1 LEVKVGTCGWSVKG
15 GKGAYYRTF
24 HVIELQETFY
34 KLPKV
39 ETVER
44 WRSEAPEGFEFV
56 VKAWQALT
64 HPAGSPTWRRVG
76 GPPRWGRV
84 EGFGH
89 LRPTEENFKA
99 WEKVLGIC
107 RALGS
112 RIIIIQT
119 PPSFGYSEENI
130 ANVRG
135 FISSVERKGLL
146 LGWEPRGTWN
156 QHQRETASLCQG
168 LSLMHVMDPFRRP
181 PFTETNTVY
190 FRLHGIGKG
199 ETSYSYRYTNGDL
212 KNLLSIVENQG
223 AREVYVM
230 FNNVTMA
237 EDALKFKDLLERS
250 AHGL

>member
-1 LEVKVGTCGWSVKG
+1 MEVKVGTCGWSVKG
-15 GKGAYYRTF
+15 GKDAYFRTF
-24 HVIELQETFY
+24 QTIELQETFY
-34 KLPKV
+34 RLPKV

-76 GPPRWGRV
+76 GPPGWGRA
-84 EGFGH
+84 EAFGH
-89 LRPTEENFKA
+89 LRSTEENFKA
-99 WEKVLGIC
+99 WEEVLGIC

-112 RIIIIQT
+112 RIVIIQT
-119 PPSFGYSEENI
+119 PPSFGYSERNI

-146 LGWEPRGTWN
+146 LGWEPRGSWG
-156 QHQRETASLCQG
+156 QHKDVVASLCQE
-168 LSLMHVMDPFRRP
+168 LFLLHVVDPFRRLP
-181 PFTETNTVY
+181 AKESETVY

-199 ETSYSYRYTNGDL
+199 ETNYGYSYTDGDL
-212 KNLLSIVENQG
+212 DKLLSMVSSLRG

-230 FNNVTMA
+230 FNNLRMA
-237 EDALKFKDLLERS
+237 EDALRFKRLLVS
-250 AHGL
+250 

>member
-15 GKGAYYRTF
+15 GKDAYCRTF
-24 HVIELQETFY
+24 RTVELQDTFY
-34 KLPKV
+34 RLPKP

-44 WRSEAPEGFEFV
+44 WRANAPEGFEFI

-64 HPAGSPTWRRVG
+64 HPTESPTWRRVG
-76 GPPRWGRV
+76 GPPRWGRAD
-84 EGFGH
+84 GFGH

-99 WEKVLGIC
+99 WDEVLGIC
-107 RALGS
+107 QALKS
-112 RIIIIQT
+112 RIVIIQT
-119 PPSFGYSEENI
+119 PPSFGYSEENV

-135 FISSVERKGLL
+135 FIPLVERKGLL
-146 LGWEPRGTWN
+146 LGWEPRGSWS
-156 QHQRETASLCQG
+156 QHPETVASLCQE
-168 LSLMHVMDPFRRP
+168 LSLVHVVDPFRRLP
-181 PFTETNTVY
+181 STETNTVY

-199 ETSYSYRYTNGDL
+199 ETNYSYRYTNGDL

-237 EDALKFKDLLERS
+237 EDALKFKNFVRS